1 MDIVLVNKWRKEYR
15 KKFSEHLRKLID
27 ESDRDIA
34 TIASIGNIENKAI
47 YRVLADENEP
57 KITTL
62 LPIAKGLGIHP
73 MELYNFKFPL
83 EDLEK

>member
-1 MDIVLVNKWRKEYR
+1 MLVKDWQIAYR
-15 KKFSEHLRKLID
+15 KKFSEHLKKLID

-73 MELYNFKFPL
+73 MELYNFSFPL
-83 EDLEK
+83 QELEN

>member
-1 MDIVLVNKWRKEYR
+1 MKEWRKAYR

-73 MELYNFKFPL
+73 REFYNFDFPL
-83 EDLEK
+83 HDLEK

>member
-1 MDIVLVNKWRKEYR
+1 MIEWRKAYR
-15 KKFSEHLRKLID
+15 KKFSEHLRKLIE

-62 LPIAKGLGIHP
+62 IPIAKGLGIHP
-73 MELYNFKFPL
+73 MELYNFNFPL
-83 EDLEK
+83 KDLDK

>member
-1 MDIVLVNKWRKEYR
+1 VKEWRKAYR
-15 KKFSEHLRKLID
+15 KKFSEHLRKLIE

-62 LPIAKGLGIHP
+62 IPIAKGLGIHP
-73 MELYNFKFPL
+73 MELYNFSFPL
-83 EDLEK
+83 KDLEK

>member
-1 MDIVLVNKWRKEYR
+1 MLVKEWRIAYR

-34 TIASIGNIENKAI
+34 TIASIGNIETKAI

-62 LPIAKGLGIHP
+62 LPIAKGLDIHP
-73 MELYNFKFPL
+73 MELYNFEFPIQEL
-83 EDLEK
+83 ED

>member
-1 MDIVLVNKWRKEYR
+1 M
-15 KKFSEHLRKLID
+15 ID
-27 ESDRDIA
+27 ESDRDIV
-34 TIASIGNIENKAI
+34 TIASIGNIETKAV

-73 MELYNFKFPL
+73 MELYNFTFPL
-83 EDLEK
+83 SDLEN

>member
-1 MDIVLVNKWRKEYR
+1 MKEWRKGYR
-15 KKFSEHLRKLID
+15 KAFSEHLRKLIE

-47 YRVLADENEP
+47 YRILADENEP
-57 KITTL
+57 KITTI

-73 MELYNFKFPL
+73 MELYSFDFSL
-83 EDLEK
+83 EEL

>member
-1 MDIVLVNKWRKEYR
+1 MKEWRKAYR
-15 KKFSEHLRKLID
+15 KKFSEHLRKLIE

-47 YRVLADENEP
+47 YRILADENEP
-57 KITTL
+57 KITTI

-73 MELYNFKFPL
+73 MELYNFNFSLQEL
-83 EDLEK
+83 E

>member
-1 MDIVLVNKWRKEYR
+1 MLVKKWRQDYR
-15 KKFSEHLRKLID
+15 QKFSEHLQELIS

-34 TIASIGNIENKAI
+34 TIASIGNIESKAI

-73 MELYNFKFPL
+73 MELYNFSFPL
-83 EDLEK
+83 EELDT

>member
-1 MDIVLVNKWRKEYR
+1 MLVKEWRIAYR
-15 KKFSEHLRKLID
+15 KKFSEHLRKLIE

-34 TIASIGNIENKAI
+34 TIASIGDIETKAI

-62 LPIAKGLGIHP
+62 LPIAKGLGVHP
-73 MELYNFKFPL
+73 MELYNFTFPL
-83 EDLEK
+83 QKLDE